1 MTDMLAAVLAYIGK
15 GWSPVPVPYKKKGPI
30 IDAWQGLRIGESDA
44 PRYFNGAQQNV
55 GVILGKAS
63 GGLTDLDLDCPEAI
77 AAAGYILPASA
88 LFGRLSKPA
97 SHWLYRTNLCET
109 QDRAAIKFMGSDK
122 HGLLEIRMGAGGF
135 AAQTVFP
142 PSTHVSGEPIEWV
155 DGGPGKIADVDGD
168 ELVRRARRLA
178 AAAELARNY
187 PKAGDR
193 HDAAFVL
200 GGFLAGCGFSPSAA
214 TTFVEAVG
222 VASLQPGDK
231 RRDMGRTARDGANAA
246 RGAGF
251 PALAETFGQATAKKV
266 ADWLGYTEA
275 IERQRVGEPTAP
287 RERATIELRVGE
299 TERAVDELEGLL
311 IASKRGLYQRGGLI
325 VAAGFDKMQTWDGKT
340 IEVQIIEE
348 RGDYAL
354 LEDAEAVAKFVRF
367 DAEGKARPA
376 PPPMALIR
384 TLKDRKQRLRLPV
397 LVGIVNCPSISADGQ
412 LLDRPGYDP
421 KTGVLYDPLGVIF
434 PSVPS
439 LPDRAHGPDR
449 ARTHPET
456 AGDLRLRR
464 EGRQGRRAVA
474 DLHRHRPSRTAARSA
489 ARLRRAS
496 GRKRQVD
503 AGRYRLDP
511 RHRPRG
517 GRHRARREPRG
528 SREAAGRDL
537 DARQS
542 DHRCGQLRA
551 AARRRAA
558 QSGPDPATGRTAHPR
573 LFKNDRRADDGGA
586 HRHWQQSDHQGR
598 PDPALGRRSAGS
610 QGARSP
616 S

>member
-30 IDAWQGLRIGESDA
+30 IDAWQGLRIGELDA

-155 DGGPGKIADVDGD
+155 DGNPGKIADVDGD

-187 PKAGDR
+187 PKAGGR

-251 PALAETFGQATAKKV
+251 PALAEIFGQATAKKV

-311 IASKRGLYQRGGLI
+311 IASKRGLYQRAGLI

-354 LEDAEAVAKFVRF
+354 LEDAEAVARFVRF

-439 LPDRAHGPDR
+439 LPDERTALTALERILKLLETFDFVGKDDKAVALSLIFTAIARRGLPHAPLHGFDAPVAGSGKSMLVDIASILATGHEAGVIERLDRLEDLFRLYRCHTILNCTRTGAPRGCGSLDWISPATLPRRSPGTRASPNGSGASTCAAIFSRLSQRGSPR
-449 ARTHPET
+449 RISLSSKRPET
-456 AGDLRLRR
+456 
-464 EGRQGRRAVA
+464 
-474 DLHRHRPSRTAARSA
+474 
-489 ARLRRAS
+489 
-496 GRKRQVD
+496 
-503 AGRYRLDP
+503 
-511 RHRPRG
+511 RPRS
-517 GRHRARREPRG
+517 RR
-528 SREAAGRDL
+528 
-537 DARQS
+537 
-542 DHRCGQLRA
+542 
-551 AARRRAA
+551 
-558 QSGPDPATGRTAHPR
+558 
-573 LFKNDRRADDGGA
+573 
-586 HRHWQQSDHQGR
+586 
-598 PDPALGRRSAGS
+598 
-610 QGARSP
+610 
-616 S
+616 